1 MDHLYE
7 LLGIEPTYDTA
18 KIREAYY
25 EKQKLV
31 ASDKSVSFSELYS
44 AYEKLIEYAEKMA
57 EMAKD
62 APPVT
67 MAAMQPELQAASEAA
82 DTENQRRLA
91 AAIQLEAQR
100 KAAQERVAAE
110 SVRSSAAAQQQE
122 QAKKP
127 MKGFVLR
134 LIFPFV
140 LMIVILAVG
149 FAVNSVLNSPDADE
163 DTRPQPKQVS
173 YLIIE

>member
-25 EKQKLV
+25 EKQKLI

-57 EMAKD
+57 ETTKESPQLAT
-62 APPVT
+62 AVPQAQAV
-67 MAAMQPELQAASEAA
+67 PEAV

-91 AAIQLEAQR
+91 AAIQVEAQR
-100 KAAQERVAAE
+100 KAAAEQAERVQ
-110 SVRSSAAAQQQE
+110 RSAVPPRTAT
-122 QAKKP
+122 AKKLEGGSGA
-127 MKGFVLR
+127 KAGFSLVLV
-134 LIFPFV
+134 FV
-140 LMIVILAVG
+140 IVAIVLAVN
-149 FAVNSVLNSPDADE
+149 FFFSLPEPENTS
-163 DTRPQPKQVS
+163 PQPKQVS
-173 YLIIE
+173 YFISE